1 MAICGLFNS
10 ASWNLGKVLS
20 ASGQEWS
27 QKSDGD
33 ESPAFLSL
41 WPLALISCFTTP
53 WQDPPKHCPLSV
65 SRSPVQ
71 SQLETFLIE
80 AMMNGRKQKY
90 LQPHLLI
97 KSRSSRTTH
106 TLNLDMY
113 ERGLFTGAS
122 TWIWELKTQIP
133 TAPPSN
139 APPTSP
145 SPTDL
150 LYRKR
155 PR

>member
-1 MAICGLFNS
+1 
-10 ASWNLGKVLS
+10 
-20 ASGQEWS
+20 
-27 QKSDGD
+27 
-33 ESPAFLSL
+33 
-41 WPLALISCFTTP
+41 
-53 WQDPPKHCPLSV
+53 
-65 SRSPVQ
+65 
-71 SQLETFLIE
+71 
-80 AMMNGRKQKY
+80 MNGRKQKY

-139 APPTSP
+139 APLTSP